1 MSRKPLQVF
10 LGYDPKE
17 AVAYHVLS
25 HSIMRRASR
34 PVSIT
39 PLYLPQLRQMGAYT
53 RERGPTESTEFSITR
68 FLTPWLS
75 GFEGVSIFMDC
86 DILCRTDICELEDI
100 ALADPYKD
108 VFVVQ
113 HDYTPT
119 TSYKFLSQQQT
130 KYPCK
135 NWSSVM
141 VFNGH
146 RYPTRT
152 LVPQY
157 INSANPSDLH
167 QFKWTHNVGSLPC
180 EWNHLVGE
188 YGANPDAKLVHYTLG
203 GPWFPEY
210 AGCEYSPQWFSEC
223 RSALTSN
230 NTPFNIYEDI
240 FVKVQNGELP
250 RPAGPDSARLPEPL

>member
-1 MSRKPLQVF
+1 MSRRPLQVII
-10 LGYDPKE
+10 GYDPHE

-68 FLTPWLS
+68 FLTPWLA
-75 GFEGVSIFMDC
+75 GFEGVSIFCDC
-86 DILCRTDICELEDI
+86 DMLMRADICELEDI
-100 ALADPYKD
+100 ALADPYTD

-113 HDYTPT
+113 HDYIPKTG
-119 TSYKFLSQQQT
+119 YKFLGHYQAA
-130 KYPCK
+130 YPKK
-135 NWSSVM
+135 NWSSLM

-146 RYPTRT
+146 RYPVRS

-157 INSANPSDLH
+157 VNAANPSDLH
-167 QFKWTHNVGSLPC
+167 QFKWTHNVGSLPR

-188 YGANPDAKLVHYTLG
+188 YGHNPEAKLVHFTMG
-203 GPWFPEY
+203 GPWFADY
-210 AGCEYSPQWFSEC
+210 QFCEFSQEW
-223 RSALTSN
+223 RAEAANALTTDN
-230 NTPFNIYEDI
+230 RVYTMPVGGNEHGD
-240 FVKVQNGELP
+240 VQGCD
-250 RPAGPDSARLPEPL
+250 RPDSAGLPEQV